1 MQLKGKKVYITGGS
15 GGIGVPLVQ
24 RLQAAGAEVE
34 IHSRTTHG
42 DLSGD
47 ISALCAKL
55 CTTPPDILINLAGY
69 NVFAHCEDQD
79 MEDIIRVNLTV
90 PMRLTQA
97 VLPGMKARGSGKIVN
112 VGSMTA
118 LIPLPHLTGYVAAKA
133 GLKGFSDALRR
144 ELGGTGITVTHITPR
159 AVKTAANKGLK
170 DLLNKQTGVSY
181 DSAEY
186 VANKI
191 INAIEKD
198 TQDLRIGWPERFFA
212 ILNALFPKVVDGG
225 LKKNREIGEKLLYE
239 NQNHLNNKKKESH
252 TAMNA
257 TSIAMLA
264 LLALT
269 LPAHAEMA
277 VSADAPQPSLVV
289 TQEETDTVMLKIADL
304 QSSWAEI
311 KYKYTDKDKKIKAME
326 KLEKEAASLVA
337 ASPDRPEAKIWYAII
352 LSTEAGFIKGLSAL
366 PKVKEAKAQLE
377 KAIALNPKALDGSAY
392 TSLGSL
398 YYQVPGWPIAFGD
411 KEKAEKYLKA
421 ALTVNADGIDPNF
434 FYGDFLL
441 QQDRFKEAV
450 PVLEKALA
458 APDRPGRTLADEGR
472 RQEIRAALTEAR
484 KKAKISTPDKDYN

>member
-1 MQLKGKKVYITGGS
+1 MQLKGKKIYITGGT

-24 RLQAAGAEVE
+24 RLQTAGAEVE
-34 IHSRTTHG
+34 VHSRSAHG

-55 CTTPPDILINLAGY
+55 LTTPPDILINLAGY

-97 VLPGMKARGSGKIVN
+97 VLPGMKVRGSGKIVN

-144 ELGGTGITVTHITPR
+144 ELAGTDITVTHITPR
-159 AVKTAANKGLK
+159 AVKTAANKDLK
-170 DLLNKQTGVSY
+170 DLLNKQTGVRY

-186 VANKI
+186 VAHKI
-191 INAIEKD
+191 AKAIEND
-198 TQDLRIGWPERFFA
+198 TNDMRIGWPERFFA
-212 ILNALFPKVVDGG
+212 VLNALFPKAVDGG
-225 LKKNREIGEKLLYE
+225 LKKNREIGEKIL
-239 NQNHLNNKKKESH
+239 NQHKNHNTKKESH
-252 TAMNA
+252 KAMKIFSITA
-257 TSIAMLA
+257 LA
-264 LLALT
+264 ILALT
-269 LPAHAEMA
+269 LPAHAEM
-277 VSADAPQPSLVV
+277 VVPTDASQPSLVV
-289 TQEETDTVMLKIADL
+289 TQEQTDTVMLKITDL
-304 QSSWAEI
+304 QTRWAEI
-311 KYKYTDKDKKIKAME
+311 KYKYTDKDKKIKSIE
-326 KLEKEAASLVA
+326 KLEKEAAALVA
-337 ASPDRPEAKIWYAII
+337 SSPDRPEAKIWYAII

-366 PKVKEAKAQLE
+366 PKVKEAKVQLE
-377 KAIALNPKALDGSAY
+377 KSIALNPKALDGSAY

-411 KEKAEKYLKA
+411 KEKAEKYLKT
-421 ALTVNADGIDPNF
+421 ALIMNAQGIDPNY

-458 APDRPGRTLADEGR
+458 APDRPDRTLADEGR
-472 RQEIRAALTEAR
+472 RQEIRAALAEAR
-484 KKAKISTPDKDYN
+484 KKAKMPTLDKDYN

>member
-1 MQLKGKKVYITGGS
+1 MQLKGKKIYITGGT

-34 IHSRTTHG
+34 VHNRSTHG

-55 CTTPPDILINLAGY
+55 CTMPPDILVNLAGY

-79 MEDIIRVNLTV
+79 MDNIVRVNLTV

-97 VLPGMKARGSGKIVN
+97 VLPGMKARGNGKIVN

-144 ELGGTGITVTHITPR
+144 ELTGTGITVTHITPR

-170 DLLNKQTGVSY
+170 DQLNKETGVNY

-186 VANKI
+186 VADKI
-191 INAIEKD
+191 IKAIEND
-198 TQDLRIGWPERFFA
+198 TNDLRIGWPERFFA
-212 ILNALFPKVVDGG
+212 ILNALFPKAVDGG
-225 LKKNREIGEKLLYE
+225 LEKNREIGEKILNQ
-239 NQNHLNNKKKESH
+239 NQNHNTKKESH
-252 TAMNA
+252 KIMNVS
-257 TSIAMLA
+257 SIATLA
-264 LLALT
+264 ILALT

-277 VSADAPQPSLVV
+277 IPTDSPQPSLVV
-289 TQEETDTVMLKIADL
+289 TQEQTDTVMLKIAEL
-304 QSSWAEI
+304 QSGWAEI

-337 ASPDRPEAKIWYAII
+337 TSPDRPEAKIWYAII

-421 ALTVNADGIDPNF
+421 ALAVNADGIDPNY

-450 PVLEKALA
+450 PVLEKALT

-484 KKAKISTPDKDYN
+484 KKAKISTPDKNFN